1 MDFTWAHE
9 CANEASEFS
18 RRENSIRIIIESKYF
33 IYVLS
38 IYSLIQFT
46 VHLT

>member
-1 MDFTWAHE
+1 MRE
-9 CANEASEFS
+9 EKKNLVG
-18 RRENSIRIIIESKYF
+18 ENSIRIIIESKYF